1 MNAWR
6 GAARLSILLLSLWC
20 AAAQADPLARQV
32 DFNIA
37 SQRLAAAIVQFSE
50 QAHVQVISSGIDV
63 TDQTS
68 PAVVGRYTVA
78 DALSALL
85 KGTGLRFK
93 AMNENTVS
101 LQAIRPSSG
110 TTQTLPAQPSLALT
124 QAT

>member
-20 AAAQADPLARQV
+20 AAAQADPLSRQV

-37 SQRLAAAIVQFSE
+37 AQRLAAAIIQFSE

-63 TDQTS
+63 TDQTT
-68 PAVVGRYTVA
+68 PGVIGRYTVA
-78 DALSALL
+78 DALNALL
-85 KGTGLRFK
+85 KGTGLRYK

-101 LQAIRPSSG
+101 LQVIKQG
-110 TTQTLPAQPSLALT
+110 TGSTQT
-124 QAT
+124 